1 MKVKKDIKE
10 KRLNQTKKL
19 YKQISSNNENY
30 KEELFKIIKN
40 SKDLKKDITEA
51 FYSNFTDI
59 LSSSLSEI
67 KNLYP
72 NSYND
77 KEILDFSELL
87 YHEDGLTL
95 EDRVDKW
102 ITKYD
107 TNKDDL
113 ELLYHLS
120 LILETGTKSIIA
132 QAQKRKITTPYVEIT
147 SGECEECVGTN
158 GEVVLE
164 DEVEFPP
171 YHPGCTCEVIY
182 YEEEDLEP
190 DEIETKEA
198 N

>member
-1 MKVKKDIKE
+1 MKVKKGIKE

-67 KNLYP
+67 KKLYP

-120 LILETGTKSIIA
+120 LMLETGTKSIIT
-132 QAQKRKITTPYVEIT
+132 QAQKRKITTQFIWWLFCFIFLKSFIGNSSFSKP
-147 SGECEECVGTN
+147 
-158 GEVVLE
+158 
-164 DEVEFPP
+164 
-171 YHPGCTCEVIY
+171 
-182 YEEEDLEP
+182 
-190 DEIETKEA
+190 
-198 N
+198 